1 MSDHCLSSSLPS
13 TDRPIRVLKFGG
25 TSVGTPER
33 LQDTVHVVRET
44 ARSCRPVVVVSAAA
58 GVTDLL
64 VEAADAAPH
73 SSAAAATWRERIGAR
88 YRALAEDTIGS
99 EPLWER
105 YESTLQARLSALEQ
119 TFGDPVPRRSASRDA
134 VLAVGERLM
143 APLLVAV
150 LADAGYRT
158 QAVDAA
164 LLIRTDATH
173 GAAAVDGSG
182 TRAQVRHWWTQWD
195 DGIPVVTGF
204 IGSTAEGVTTT
215 LGRGGSDYSA
225 ALLACGLEAGCME
238 RWTDVEGLY
247 TADPTTHDDAQRLSR
262 LQMEKAR
269 VWAKEGRLGLHVRTL
284 DPLATAGIPLHVRCT
299 RRPEAPG
306 TRVVPAVSSPCR

>member
-99 EPLWER
+99 GTNRP
-105 YESTLQARLSALEQ
+105 SRL
-119 TFGDPVPRRSASRDA
+119 DCRRWSK
-134 VLAVGERLM
+134 RL
-143 APLLVAV
+143 
-150 LADAGYRT
+150 
-158 QAVDAA
+158 
-164 LLIRTDATH
+164 
-173 GAAAVDGSG
+173 
-182 TRAQVRHWWTQWD
+182 
-195 DGIPVVTGF
+195 GIPFRGAQPPETQF
-204 IGSTAEGVTTT
+204 WPSGSA
-215 LGRGGSDYSA
+215 
-225 ALLACGLEAGCME
+225 
-238 RWTDVEGLY
+238 
-247 TADPTTHDDAQRLSR
+247 
-262 LQMEKAR
+262 
-269 VWAKEGRLGLHVRTL
+269 
-284 DPLATAGIPLHVRCT
+284 
-299 RRPEAPG
+299 
-306 TRVVPAVSSPCR
+306 